1 MSVEPT
7 VQPTSIKKRRK
18 TLLGFVPEESIFY
31 NLHPA
36 TRLIIFIVSGFAPIW
51 IDLPEINIA
60 IIVLLLVLFTVG
72 GVDLSRLKI
81 YLPMMVTVAIF
92 MFGIRF
98 LFPAYESGYIPMR
111 VGPFTVYYQPIFW
124 AFISYWRIFALV
136 FASIF
141 YFSTNREN
149 DTLIALRAFRTPFA
163 ATYLMALSLRS
174 AGMFMEDF
182 SIIRQAE
189 QARGLDTDALSLRDK
204 IKLYTM
210 YTVPLF
216 SIAIRRATEVSAALF
231 ARGYTISGKPP
242 GKKKRAV
249 YVLTRYPF
257 KGLDWF
263 VSIFF
268 VLLFVITVYLQSVHG
283 TFRIEHSPMN
293 HFFYNL
299 VTR

>member
-1 MSVEPT
+1 MS

-18 TLLGFVPEESIFY
+18 TLLGFVPEESVFY

-36 TRLIIFIVSGFAPIW
+36 TRFIIFLVSGFAPIW
-51 IDLPEINIA
+51 IDLPEVNIA
-60 IIVLLLVLFTVG
+60 IIILLLFLFIVG

-81 YLPMMVTVAIF
+81 YVPMMVTVAIF

-98 LFPAYESGYIPMR
+98 LFPAYESGYIPLD
-111 VGPFTVYYQPIFW
+111 VGPFTVYYQPMFW

-136 FASIF
+136 FASIL
-141 YFSTNREN
+141 YFLTNRES
-149 DTLIALRAFRTPFA
+149 DTLIALQTFRTPFV
-163 ATYLMALSLRS
+163 ATYLVALSLRS

-189 QARGLDTDALSLRDK
+189 QARGLDTGALSLRDR

-216 SIAIRRATEVSAALF
+216 TIAIRRATEVSAALF

-242 GKKKRAV
+242 EGKKRAA
-249 YVLTRYPF
+249 YALTLYDFRW
-257 KGLDWF
+257 LDWF

-268 VLLFVITVYLQSVHG
+268 ILLFVAIVYLQ
-283 TFRIEHSPMN
+283 TFHNTFGIEHSPIN
-293 HFFYNL
+293 RFFYNL
-299 VTR
+299 VVR